1 MSKTDSLK
9 EKISKYRELL
19 KLVIV
24 SVMAIFTGI
33 STVTYQ
39 ILINKIP
46 AHTIF

>member
-39 ILINKIP
+39 I
-46 AHTIF
+46 